1 MANLK
6 EKLRNGEAVHGCW
19 LNMGSSISAEIIAHA
34 GFDWALVDLEHGA
47 GPESSLITQLQ
58 ALGSSS
64 TVPMVRVESFER
76 PRVQRV
82 LDMGVHGVMFP
93 RIRNVEEAREAV
105 ANMHYPP
112 KGQRG
117 LAKMVRATQY
127 GKDFDGY
134 LAFTQQELLGIIQI
148 ETRECLEDLD
158 AIAALEGVDVLFV
171 GPSDLSLALGIFGQW
186 DHPVFVEAVRATGE
200 AARRHGKAAGVL
212 FLDPGQ
218 YEFYYDH
225 GFRFLACGSDMTF
238 LSQGA
243 TAMARLLDEQ
253 RLKKS

>member
-58 ALGSSS
+58 ALGNGQV
-64 TVPMVRVESFER
+64 TPMVRVESFER

-93 RIRNVEEAREAV
+93 RIRNDEEAREAI
-105 ANMHYPP
+105 ANMYYPP

-117 LAKMVRATQY
+117 LAKMVRATQF
-127 GKDFDGY
+127 GKYFEDY
-134 LAFTQQELLGIIQI
+134 LALAQNGLLGIIQI
-148 ETRECLEDLD
+148 ETRECLDHLD
-158 AIAALEGVDVLFV
+158 AIAAIDGVDVLFV

-218 YEFYYDH
+218 YAFYYDH

-243 TAMARLLDEQ
+243 TAMARLLNDQ
-253 RLKKS
+253 RAKKS